1 MITVALAAHQLD
13 HLLVGGELDLEEDSI
28 PSFLDF
34 LEGRFFHD
42 DHTQEP
48 CRADRF
54 SKWK

>member
-48 CRADRF
+48 RRADRF
-54 SKWK
+54 SKRK